1 MVFFFIEDV
10 VEDIFPEDFLTD
22 CFIENKGTKWL
33 GIKDWFLMGIERQN
47 KTLRED
53 DNSVWSRKKNVC
65 IIKNKAILRIWFIGI
80 KCCDTF
86 PENRTQR
93 TNT

>member
-53 DNSVWSRKKNVC
+53 DNSVWPRGKMFVLLK
-65 IIKNKAILRIWFIGI
+65 IKLYLEFGLSG
-80 KCCDTF
+80 
-86 PENRTQR
+86 
-93 TNT
+93 